1 MVLDPQEMKRRKQS
15 VMELNSF
22 MVHKYY
28 CENDV
33 NAVINQMAED
43 IIWLGTG
50 EHEFAVGRE
59 TVSGIF
65 RQFVGL
71 VPKCN
76 ISEENY
82 HVIQI
87 TPESF
92 LCSGR
97 MWIATDAST
106 QISLRVHQR
115 ITTVFRWTDGRLY
128 CCHIHISNPYGEMAE
143 EEIGFPT
150 KMAQQSLQYLKEQI
164 AAQKAQIE
172 KQTDVLRR
180 LSYEDALTGLYN
192 RNKFNQ
198 VLAANGTC
206 TSRRLGVA
214 CFDLNGLKVVNDQ
227 QGHSAGDS
235 LIRDTAD
242 QLRAAFNGMAYRIGG
257 DEFVVIDSSREEEEF
272 RAAVDAVRA
281 RMSQYGILCSVGISW
296 RSVRCNAEAQF
307 EEADQMMYEDKRRF
321 YSNQAN
327 DRRR

>member
-1 MVLDPQEMKRRKQS
+1 MMLDPKEMKRRKQS
-15 VMELNSF
+15 VMELSSF

-33 NAVINQMAED
+33 NAVIDQMAED

-50 EHEFAVGRE
+50 EHEFAAGRD

-65 RQFVGL
+65 RQFIGM

-76 ISEENY
+76 ISEEVY

-87 TPESF
+87 APEAY

-115 ITTVFRWTDGRLY
+115 ITTVFRWSDDGPV
-128 CCHIHISNPYGEMAE
+128 CCHIHISNPYGEMTE
-143 EEIGFPT
+143 EDIGFPT
-150 KMAQQSLQYLKEQI
+150 KMAQQSIQYLKEQI
-164 AAQKAQIE
+164 AVQKAQIE
-172 KQTDVLRR
+172 KQTEVLRR
-180 LSYEDALTGLYN
+180 LSYEDTLTGLYN
-192 RNKFNQ
+192 RNKFDQ
-198 VLAANGTC
+198 VLAANDTC
-206 TSRRLGVA
+206 SSHQLGVA
-214 CFDLNGLKVVNDQ
+214 CFDLNGLKIVNDQ

-235 LIRDTAD
+235 LIRNTAD
-242 QLRAAFNGMAYRIGG
+242 QLRTAFNGMSYRIGG
-257 DEFVVIDSSREEEEF
+257 DEFVVIDNSRGEKEF

-281 RMSQYGILCSVGISW
+281 RMRQFGILCSVGISW
-296 RSVRCNAEAQF
+296 RSDRCDAKAQF
-307 EEADQMMYEDKRRF
+307 EKADQMMYEDKRRF
-321 YSNQAN
+321 YSNQEN